1 MEKGLSTTK
10 LPYEAGKRPK
20 RAKRSGSGNHCQ
32 TAKAH
37 NTMWIIRPR
46 LKQILSFFHFP
57 KTPKRKMGWLQNIS
71 RFRQREGKDKFNVN
85 NALMRQFHFESGGIN
100 VSMGQGNRTLKRN
113 MVATLT
119 AKGNPLRPENHCL
132 RKLENLSRNKLTT
145 KLKKHERLLR

>member
-46 LKQILSFFHFP
+46 LKQILFFFSFSKNP
-57 KTPKRKMGWLQNIS
+57 KKKNGMASKYIQISAKR
-71 RFRQREGKDKFNVN
+71 RE
-85 NALMRQFHFESGGIN
+85 R
-100 VSMGQGNRTLKRN
+100 
-113 MVATLT
+113 
-119 AKGNPLRPENHCL
+119 
-132 RKLENLSRNKLTT
+132 
-145 KLKKHERLLR
+145 

>member
-1 MEKGLSTTK
+1 
-10 LPYEAGKRPK
+10 
-20 RAKRSGSGNHCQ
+20 
-32 TAKAH
+32 
-37 NTMWIIRPR
+37 
-46 LKQILSFFHFP
+46 
-57 KTPKRKMGWLQNIS
+57 MGWLQNIS

-85 NALMRQFHFESGGIN
+85 NALMREFHFESGGIN

-119 AKGNPLRPENHCL
+119 AKGNPLRPENHYL